1 MLNSSDRPYVDIDNS
16 LATVRDSLTVIQQ
29 AQLESALNYH
39 ALLHPG
45 SLIAINVVIGSTA
58 EVPALTSSSTL
69 PGGIIDGLPVQ
80 HTVRV
85 QSTARGQLG
94 EELIERWVRLGHP
107 DASPATTQPPAQFSL
122 PRKVYRELE
131 KRGPVMLDEL
141 REFIMRRRERA
152 IAGTLAR
159 YPGDSHDSDIKS
171 VYEAWAQTP
180 HDSPAEARPAILF
193 GLHWLQT
200 GGAERWAVES
210 IQIAK
215 DAGFLP
221 VVITDQNSV
230 HPWADRAEL
239 DGCVVI
245 NLSFNYQEQYIDVAF
260 MHALLENFNFAGVMV
275 HHSRYLY
282 EMLPWIKQHRPD
294 LPVVDSLHIV
304 EYLGGGYPG
313 TAVHFDEFIDTH
325 HVISPQLVTWMG
337 NEQGVDRNK
346 LALAPLATLTAGK
359 ASDATF
365 KPRDAGKPLTIAFVG
380 RLSRQKRPDVFLG
393 LVSRLRKLGI
403 DFHAIMHGDGEM
415 RGIVDGL
422 ISQMKLDDVIE
433 QRFEDVPVAQTL
445 ADSDLLV
452 VTSINEGLTLTTFEA
467 LAAGIPVVSTDVGSQ
482 STIVQDEAL
491 FPRRA
496 RPFIRGAA
504 DLITRLERDDTL
516 RKPIWQAQQERV
528 TEFSALP
535 SAHQWMKEHFESWQA

>member
-1 MLNSSDRPYVDIDNS
+1 MLSSSDLPYVDFDGS
-16 LATVRDSLTVIQQ
+16 LAGLRDTLSPVQQ
-29 AQLESALNYH
+29 SQLESALSYH
-39 ALLHPG
+39 ALLHSG
-45 SLIAINVVIGSTA
+45 ALISMNVVIGDIT

-69 PGGIIDGLPVQ
+69 PGGTVDGRPVQ

-85 QSTARGQLG
+85 RSTARGAIG
-94 EELIERWVRLGHP
+94 AETVERWVRLGHP
-107 DASPATTQPPAQFSL
+107 DASPATTRPPAQFSL

-152 IAGTLAR
+152 IADRLVRFPGGLHDPEIQHVYGTWTR
-159 YPGDSHDSDIKS
+159 RPH
-171 VYEAWAQTP
+171 EAPSKAT
-180 HDSPAEARPAILF
+180 PAILF

-200 GGAERWAVES
+200 GGAERWAIES

-215 DAGFLP
+215 DAGYLP
-221 VVITDQNSV
+221 VVVTDQNSV
-230 HPWADRAEL
+230 HPWADRPEL

-245 NLSFNYQEQYIDVAF
+245 NLSFNHQEQHVDVAF
-260 MHALLENFNFAGVMV
+260 MHALLENFNFAGVVV

-294 LPVVDSLHIV
+294 LPVIDSLHIV

-346 LALAPLATLTAGK
+346 LALAPLATLTAGN

-415 RGIVDGL
+415 HGIVDGL

-433 QRFEDVPVAQTL
+433 QRFEDVLVAQTL